1 MHDFVS
7 YLFYLLQR
15 GMRFAVPTALVCG
28 LILAVCYAVCRRQGR
43 RFPWGKAVCALLL
56 IGWAAVTVFVTLLR
70 SEPNEFAARQCNLQ
84 LFLAWREAYQRFTL
98 QIWLNVLLNIALFV
112 PLGFLLP
119 LLLSKLFRKW
129 YAALGAGFGVS
140 LLIELSQFFTGRGMC
155 DVDDLFTNTL
165 GAMLGWCAAMLV
177 LALHQ
182 KNRTWPRYCALPAAF
197 ALALSAIFISYAA
210 QPYGNLRDAAF
221 TTADLSGVRWSVDFA
236 LDEDGKTARVYQA
249 QALGNA
255 DADRFAAEFAAAHG
269 VEFPDAYYYDDLVIY
284 ANHSSGDFLNVTLHD
299 GTWEYS
305 LGKDITPVWDVP
317 PQDVSEALLRETLES
332 LGFPVPA
339 DTAFTLS
346 PYGETSYRAVFSADL
361 LPTEGGFLHGTLTCD
376 LRTQGDG
383 QSTLPQLEN
392 RITTLAPVREEP
404 ILSPAQALAAL
415 QSGKSFEGAWFA
427 QSVQQIEVRSCT
439 LDYLSDSKG
448 FYQPVYRF
456 ELSLSGQ
463 ASGIADAV
471 DYVPALF

>member
-15 GMRFAVPTALVCG
+15 GMRFAVPAALICG
-28 LILAVCYAVCRRQGR
+28 LILAVCYAVCRKKGR

-56 IGWAAVTVFVTLLR
+56 VGWAAVTVFVTLLR
-70 SEPNEFAARQCNLQ
+70 SEP
-84 LFLAWREAYQRFTL
+84 
-98 QIWLNVLLNIALFV
+98 
-112 PLGFLLP
+112 
-119 LLLSKLFRKW
+119 K
-129 YAALGAGFGVS
+129 
-140 LLIELSQFFTGRGMC
+140 
-155 DVDDLFTNTL
+155 
-165 GAMLGWCAAMLV
+165 
-177 LALHQ
+177 
-182 KNRTWPRYCALPAAF
+182 
-197 ALALSAIFISYAA
+197 
-210 QPYGNLRDAAF
+210 
-221 TTADLSGVRWSVDFA
+221 
-236 LDEDGKTARVYQA
+236 
-249 QALGNA
+249 
-255 DADRFAAEFAAAHG
+255 EFAAAHG

-305 LGKDITPVWDVP
+305 FGRDHTPVFDAPASGVTE
-317 PQDVSEALLRETLES
+317 DMLRETLDKF
-332 LGFPVPA
+332 GFSIPA
-339 DTAFTLS
+339 DAAFTLS

-383 QSTLPQLEN
+383 QSTLSQLEN

-427 QSVQQIEVRSCT
+427 QSVQQIEVRSST

-456 ELSLSGQ
+456 ELSLAGQ
-463 ASGIADAV
+463 AGGITDAV

>member
-15 GMRFAVPTALVCG
+15 GMRFAVPAALICG
-28 LILAVCYAVCRRQGR
+28 LILAVCYAVCRRRGR
-43 RFPWGKAVCALLL
+43 RFPWGKAVCAVLLV
-56 IGWAAVTVFVTLLR
+56 GWAVVTVFVTLLR

-112 PLGFLLP
+112 PLGVLLP
-119 LLLSKLFRKW
+119 LLWKPFRKW

-140 LLIELSQFFTGRGMC
+140 LLIELTQLFTGSGIC

-197 ALALSAIFISYAA
+197 ALTLSAIFISYAA
-210 QPYGNLRDAAF
+210 QPYGNLRDASV
-221 TTADLSGVRWSVDFA
+221 TTADLSGVRWSVDYA
-236 LDEDGKTARVYQA
+236 LDEDSKTAYVYQA
-249 QALGNA
+249 QALDN
-255 DADRFAAEFAAAHG
+255 F
-269 VEFPDAYYYDDLVIY
+269 
-284 ANHSSGDFLNVTLHD
+284 
-299 GTWEYS
+299 
-305 LGKDITPVWDVP
+305 
-317 PQDVSEALLRETLES
+317 
-332 LGFPVPA
+332 GFSVPA

-346 PYGETSYRAVFSADL
+346 PYGEASYRAVFSADL
-361 LPTEGGFLHGTLTCD
+361 LPAEDGFLHGTLTCD
-376 LRTQGDG
+376 PRTQGDG
-383 QSTLPQLEN
+383 QSTLSQLEN

-404 ILSPAQALAAL
+404 ILSPTQALAAL
-415 QSGKSFEGAWFA
+415 QSGKSFESAWFA

-456 ELSLSGQ
+456 DLSLAGQ
-463 ASGIADAV
+463 AGGITDAV

>member
-7 YLFYLLQR
+7 YLFYLLQ
-15 GMRFAVPTALVCG
+15 
-28 LILAVCYAVCRRQGR
+28 
-43 RFPWGKAVCALLL
+43 
-56 IGWAAVTVFVTLLR
+56 
-70 SEPNEFAARQCNLQ
+70 
-84 LFLAWREAYQRFTL
+84 
-98 QIWLNVLLNIALFV
+98 
-112 PLGFLLP
+112 
-119 LLLSKLFRKW
+119 
-129 YAALGAGFGVS
+129 
-140 LLIELSQFFTGRGMC
+140 RGMC

-165 GAMLGWCAAMLV
+165 GAMLGWCAVMFV
-177 LALHQ
+177 LALRQ
-182 KNRTWPRYCALPAAF
+182 KSRTWPRYCALPAAF

-221 TTADLSGVRWSVDFA
+221 TTADLSAVRWSVDFA
-236 LDEDGKTARVYQA
+236 LDEDSKTAWVYRS
-249 QALGNA
+249 QALDNA

-269 VEFPDAYYYDDLVIY
+269 VEFPDIDYYDDTALY
-284 ANHSSGDFLNVTLHD
+284 MNHSTGDFLNVTLHD

-305 LGKDITPVWDVP
+305 LGKDITPVWDIP
-317 PQDVSEALLRETLES
+317 PQDVSEALLRETLDG
-332 LGFPVPA
+332 LGFLVPA
-339 DTAFTLS
+339 DATFTLL
-346 PYGETSYRAVFSADL
+346 PYGSSYRAVCSADL

-383 QSTLPQLEN
+383 QSTLSQLEN

-415 QSGKSFEGAWFA
+415 QAGKSFEGAWFA
-427 QSVQQIEVRSCT
+427 QSVQGIEVRSCT

-456 ELSLSGQ
+456 ELSLAGQ
-463 ASGIADAV
+463 AGGITDAV

>member
-1 MHDFVS
+1 MPS
-7 YLFYLLQR
+7 
-15 GMRFAVPTALVCG
+15 AAKK
-28 LILAVCYAVCRRQGR
+28 GR
-43 RFPWGKAVCALLL
+43 RFPWGKAVCAVLLV
-56 IGWAAVTVFVTLLR
+56 GWAAVTVFVTLLR

-112 PLGFLLP
+112 PLGVLLP
-119 LLLSKLFRKW
+119 LLWKPFRKW

-140 LLIELSQFFTGRGMC
+140 LLIELAQLSPEAACAMWTTSSPIRSAQCSAGVQQCSCSRCIKRTGRGRATARC
-155 DVDDLFTNTL
+155 P
-165 GAMLGWCAAMLV
+165 
-177 LALHQ
+177 
-182 KNRTWPRYCALPAAF
+182 PRSHSHYPPF
-197 ALALSAIFISYAA
+197 FISYAA
-210 QPYGNLRDAAF
+210 QPYGNLRDASV

-236 LDEDGKTARVYQA
+236 LDEDSKTAYVYQA
-249 QALGNA
+249 QALDNVG
-255 DADRFAAEFAAAHG
+255 ADRFAAEFAAAHG

-284 ANHSSGDFLNVTLHD
+284 ANHSSGDFLDVTLHD

-305 LGKDITPVWDVP
+305 FGRDHTPVFDAPASGVTE
-317 PQDVSEALLRETLES
+317 DMLREELDKF
-332 LGFPVPA
+332 GFSIPA
-339 DTAFTLS
+339 DAAFTLA

-383 QSTLPQLEN
+383 QSTLSQLEN

-404 ILSPAQALAAL
+404 ILPPRRRSPRCNRARASRVRGSRRA
-415 QSGKSFEGAWFA
+415 SRG
-427 QSVQQIEVRSCT
+427 IEVRSCT

-456 ELSLSGQ
+456 ELSLAGQ
-463 ASGIADAV
+463 AGGITDAV

>member
-15 GMRFAVPTALVCG
+15 GMRFAVPAALICG
-28 LILAVCYAVCRRQGR
+28 LILAVCYAVCRKKGR
-43 RFPWGKAVCALLL
+43 RFPWGKAVCAVLLV
-56 IGWAAVTVFVTLLR
+56 GWAAVTTFVTLLR
-70 SEPNEFAARQCNLQ
+70 SESNEFAARQCNLQ

-112 PLGFLLP
+112 PLGVLLP
-119 LLLSKLFRKW
+119 LLWKPFRKW

-140 LLIELSQFFTGRGMC
+140 LLIELAQLFTGSGMC

-210 QPYGNLRDAAF
+210 QPYGNLRDASV
-221 TTADLSGVRWSVDFA
+221 TTADLSGVRWSVDYA
-236 LDEDGKTARVYQA
+236 L
-249 QALGNA
+249 
-255 DADRFAAEFAAAHG
+255 AEFAAAHG

-305 LGKDITPVWDVP
+305 FGRDHTPVFDAPASGVTE
-317 PQDVSEALLRETLES
+317 DMLREELDKF
-332 LGFPVPA
+332 GFSIPA
-339 DTAFTLS
+339 DAAFTLS

-361 LPTEGGFLHGTLTCD
+361 LPAENGSLHGMLTCD
-376 LRTQGDG
+376 LRTQDDG
-383 QSTLPQLEN
+383 QATLSQLEN

-427 QSVQQIEVRSCT
+427 QSVQQIEVRSST

-456 ELSLSGQ
+456 ELSLAGQ
-463 ASGIADAV
+463 AGGITDAV